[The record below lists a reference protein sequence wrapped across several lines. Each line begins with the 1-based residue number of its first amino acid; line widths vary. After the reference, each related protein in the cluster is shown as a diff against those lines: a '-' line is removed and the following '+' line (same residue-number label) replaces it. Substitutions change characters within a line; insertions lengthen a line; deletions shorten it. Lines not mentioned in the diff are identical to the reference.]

1 MSKTFRPDG
10 DGLENGR
17 KGDRPTAFLTQPGLA
32 GDRQAGLVWRSAAA
46 SHTGCVR
53 RYNED
58 AYFANPRQGF
68 WCVADGM
75 GGHAAGDLAARML
88 VEAVA
93 MLEAGP
99 SLTASVE
106 LLRTA
111 ILKVNVALCG
121 DFILAQTGGTC
132 GSTVVALAI
141 AGDECACLWA
151 GDSRLYLY
159 RAGNLYQMSRDHS
172 LVQELLDQRLIES
185 HEAGQHPRRHVIT
198 RAVGADTELELDQIQ
213 FALLP
218 DDQLLLC
225 SDGLYGELD
234 ADTILGVLAQPF
246 GCEHKVNQLI
256 ERALDLGARDN
267 VTVNLIEVYAA

>member
-1 MSKTFRPDG
+1 MSKAFRPDG
-10 DGLENGR
+10 DGLEI
-17 KGDRPTAFLTQPGLA
+17 TAPSA
-32 GDRQAGLVWRSAAA
+32 LVWTSAAA
-46 SHTGCVR
+46 SHAGCVR

-58 AYFANPRQGF
+58 AYFANPQQGI

-88 VEAVA
+88 VEALA
-93 MLEAGP
+93 LLEAGP
-99 SLTASVE
+99 NLAASVE

-111 ILKVNVALCG
+111 IEKVNVALCG
-121 DFILAQTGGTC
+121 DYILAQTGGTC

-141 AGDECACLWA
+141 AGAECACLWA

-159 RAGNLYQMSRDHS
+159 RAGGLYQMSRDHS

-198 RAVGADTELELDQIQ
+198 RAVGADIVLELDQILFSLQ
-213 FALLP
+213 P
-218 DDQLLLC
+218 DDLLLLC
-225 SDGLYGELD
+225 SDGLYCELD

-246 GCEHKVNQLI
+246 SCEHKVNQLI
-256 ERALDLGARDN
+256 EQALERGARDN